1 MNILIAALSI
11 FLLRLLDQT
20 LGTLRILYV
29 NKGKPLFGA
38 ILGFIESAIWI
49 VAISQ
54 VIQDLNDPFLIF
66 GYALGFAAGT
76 IMGSYIENTIAI
88 GDIVV
93 RIFVPKDSDGEKVAE
108 ELRTN
113 GLGVTIINGEGM
125 QGEVTIAW
133 CVTPRKRLKEVM
145 KIVSVITPD
154 AYVTTEPTTPTKLT
168 GNRNYPRDPSQIH
181 PQNKPFFCLKTFLCC
196 LIFYLYRFYFHF

>member
-93 RIFVPKDSDGEKVAE
+93 RIFVPKDSDSEKVAK
-108 ELRTN
+108 ELRIN

-145 KIVSVITPD
+145 RIISKITPD
-154 AYVTTEPTTPTKLT
+154 AYVTTEPTNPTKLT
-168 GNRNYPRDPSQIH
+168 ANR
-181 PQNKPFFCLKTFLCC
+181 K
-196 LIFYLYRFYFHF
+196 

>member
-1 MNILIAALSI
+1 MNILLAALSI
-11 FLLRLLDQT
+11 FVLRLLDQT

-29 NKGKPLFGA
+29 NKGKPVFGA
-38 ILGFIESAIWI
+38 LLGFIESAIWV

-93 RIFVPKDSDGEKVAE
+93 RIFAPKDSDSTQVAE
-108 ELRTN
+108 ALRNN
-113 GLGVTIINGEGM
+113 GFGVTIINGEGM
-125 QGEVTIAW
+125 QGEVSIAW
-133 CVTPRKRLKEVM
+133 CVTPRKRVKEVL
-145 KIVSVITPD
+145 KIVSDITPD
-154 AYVTTEPTTPTKLT
+154 AYVTTDPTNPTKLT
-168 GNRNYPRDPSQIH
+168 GNR
-181 PQNKPFFCLKTFLCC
+181 K
-196 LIFYLYRFYFHF
+196 

>member
-93 RIFVPKDSDGEKVAE
+93 RIFVPKDSDSEKVAE

-154 AYVTTEPTTPTKLT
+154 AYVTTEPTNPTKLT
-168 GNRNYPRDPSQIH
+168 GNR
-181 PQNKPFFCLKTFLCC
+181 K
-196 LIFYLYRFYFHF
+196 

>member
-1 MNILIAALSI
+1 M
-11 FLLRLLDQT
+11 
-20 LGTLRILYV
+20 

-93 RIFVPKDSDGEKVAE
+93 RIFVPKDSDSEKVAE

-154 AYVTTEPTTPTKLT
+154 AYITTEPTNPTKLT
-168 GNRNYPRDPSQIH
+168 GNR
-181 PQNKPFFCLKTFLCC
+181 K
-196 LIFYLYRFYFHF
+196 

>member
-93 RIFVPKDSDGEKVAE
+93 RIFVPKDSDSEKVAK
-108 ELRTN
+108 ELRIN

-145 KIVSVITPD
+145 RIISEITPD
-154 AYVTTEPTTPTKLT
+154 AYVTTEPTNPTKLT
-168 GNRNYPRDPSQIH
+168 ANR
-181 PQNKPFFCLKTFLCC
+181 K
-196 LIFYLYRFYFHF
+196 

>member
-1 MNILIAALSI
+1 MNFLIAALSI

-93 RIFVPKDSDGEKVAE
+93 RIFVPKDSDSEKVAE

-145 KIVSVITPD
+145 RIISEITPD
-154 AYVTTEPTTPTKLT
+154 AYVTTEPTNPTKLT
-168 GNRNYPRDPSQIH
+168 GNR
-181 PQNKPFFCLKTFLCC
+181 K
-196 LIFYLYRFYFHF
+196 

>member
-93 RIFVPKDSDGEKVAE
+93 RIFVPKDSDSEKVAE
-108 ELRTN
+108 QLRTN

-145 KIVSVITPD
+145 KLS
-154 AYVTTEPTTPTKLT
+154 L
-168 GNRNYPRDPSQIH
+168 IH
-181 PQNKPFFCLKTFLCC
+181 
-196 LIFYLYRFYFHF
+196 I

>member
-93 RIFVPKDSDGEKVAE
+93 RIFVPKDSDSEKVAE
-108 ELRTN
+108 ELRIN

-133 CVTPRKRLKEVM
+133 CVTPRKRLKEVLR
-145 KIVSVITPD
+145 IISEITPD
-154 AYVTTEPTTPTKLT
+154 AYVTTEPTNPTKLT
-168 GNRNYPRDPSQIH
+168 ANR
-181 PQNKPFFCLKTFLCC
+181 K
-196 LIFYLYRFYFHF
+196 

>member
-76 IMGSYIENTIAI
+76 IMGSYIEDTIAI

-93 RIFVPKDSDGEKVAE
+93 RIFVPKDCDSEKVAE
-108 ELRTN
+108 QLRTN

-145 KIVSVITPD
+145 KIVSEITPD
-154 AYVTTEPTTPTKLT
+154 AYVTTEPTNPTKLT
-168 GNRNYPRDPSQIH
+168 GNR
-181 PQNKPFFCLKTFLCC
+181 K
-196 LIFYLYRFYFHF
+196 

>member
-93 RIFVPKDSDGEKVAE
+93 RIFVPKDSDSEKVAE

-145 KIVSVITPD
+145 RIVSVITPD
-154 AYVTTEPTTPTKLT
+154 AYVTTEPTNPTKLT
-168 GNRNYPRDPSQIH
+168 GNR
-181 PQNKPFFCLKTFLCC
+181 K
-196 LIFYLYRFYFHF
+196 

>member
-154 AYVTTEPTTPTKLT
+154 AYVTTEPTNPTKLT
-168 GNRNYPRDPSQIH
+168 ANR
-181 PQNKPFFCLKTFLCC
+181 K
-196 LIFYLYRFYFHF
+196 

>member
-20 LGTLRILYV
+20 LGTLRILCV

-93 RIFVPKDSDGEKVAE
+93 RIFVPKDSDSEKVAE
-108 ELRTN
+108 ELRIN

-145 KIVSVITPD
+145 KIVSEITPD
-154 AYVTTEPTTPTKLT
+154 AYVTTEPTNPTKLT
-168 GNRNYPRDPSQIH
+168 GNR
-181 PQNKPFFCLKTFLCC
+181 K
-196 LIFYLYRFYFHF
+196 

>member
-54 VIQDLNDPFLIF
+54 VIQDFNDPFLIF

-93 RIFVPKDSDGEKVAE
+93 RIFVPKDSDSEKVAE

-145 KIVSVITPD
+145 KIVSEITPD
-154 AYVTTEPTTPTKLT
+154 AYVTTEPTNPTKLT
-168 GNRNYPRDPSQIH
+168 GNR
-181 PQNKPFFCLKTFLCC
+181 K
-196 LIFYLYRFYFHF
+196 

>member
-1 MNILIAALSI
+1 MNILLAALSI

-29 NKGKPLFGA
+29 NKGKPVFGA
-38 ILGFIESAIWI
+38 ILGFIESAIWV

-93 RIFVPKDSDGEKVAE
+93 RIFAPKNSDNIQLAE
-108 ELRTN
+108 ELRN
-113 GLGVTIINGEGM
+113 SGFGVTIINGEGM
-125 QGEVTIAW
+125 EGEVSIAW
-133 CVTPRKRLKEVM
+133 CVTPRKRLKEVL
-145 KIVSVITPD
+145 KIVSEINPE
-154 AYVTTEPTTPTKLT
+154 AYVTTEPTNPTKLT
-168 GNRNYPRDPSQIH
+168 GNR
-181 PQNKPFFCLKTFLCC
+181 K
-196 LIFYLYRFYFHF
+196 

>member
-1 MNILIAALSI
+1 MNILLAALSI
-11 FLLRLLDQT
+11 FILRLLDQT

-93 RIFVPKDSDGEKVAE
+93 RIFVPKDSDSEKVAE
-108 ELRTN
+108 QLRTN

-145 KIVSVITPD
+145 RIISEITPD
-154 AYVTTEPTTPTKLT
+154 AYVTTEPTNPIKLT
-168 GNRNYPRDPSQIH
+168 GNR
-181 PQNKPFFCLKTFLCC
+181 K
-196 LIFYLYRFYFHF
+196 

>member
-93 RIFVPKDSDGEKVAE
+93 RIFVPKDSDSEKVAE
-108 ELRTN
+108 KLRTN

-154 AYVTTEPTTPTKLT
+154 AYVTTEPTNPTKLT
-168 GNRNYPRDPSQIH
+168 GNR
-181 PQNKPFFCLKTFLCC
+181 K
-196 LIFYLYRFYFHF
+196 

>member
-93 RIFVPKDSDGEKVAE
+93 RIFVPKDSDSEKVAE

-145 KIVSVITPD
+145 KNVSVITPD
-154 AYVTTEPTTPTKLT
+154 AYVTTEPTNPTKLT
-168 GNRNYPRDPSQIH
+168 GNR
-181 PQNKPFFCLKTFLCC
+181 K
-196 LIFYLYRFYFHF
+196 

>member
-66 GYALGFAAGT
+66 GYALGFAART

-93 RIFVPKDSDGEKVAE
+93 RIFVPKDSDSEKVAE

-145 KIVSVITPD
+145 KIVSEITPD
-154 AYVTTEPTTPTKLT
+154 AYVTTEPTNPTKLT
-168 GNRNYPRDPSQIH
+168 GNR
-181 PQNKPFFCLKTFLCC
+181 K
-196 LIFYLYRFYFHF
+196 

>member
-1 MNILIAALSI
+1 
-11 FLLRLLDQT
+11 
-20 LGTLRILYV
+20 
-29 NKGKPLFGA
+29 
-38 ILGFIESAIWI
+38 
-49 VAISQ
+49 
-54 VIQDLNDPFLIF
+54 
-66 GYALGFAAGT
+66 
-76 IMGSYIENTIAI
+76 MGSYIENTIAI

-93 RIFVPKDSDGEKVAE
+93 RIFVPKDSDSEKVAE

-154 AYVTTEPTTPTKLT
+154 AYVTTEPTNPTKLT
-168 GNRNYPRDPSQIH
+168 GNR
-181 PQNKPFFCLKTFLCC
+181 K
-196 LIFYLYRFYFHF
+196 

>member
-1 MNILIAALSI
+1 MNIIIAALSI

-20 LGTLRILYV
+20 LGTLRLLYV
-29 NKGKPLFGA
+29 NKGRPGLGA
-38 ILGFIESAIWI
+38 LLGFAESAIWV
-49 VAISQ
+49 VAISR
-54 VIQDLNDPFLIF
+54 VIQDLNDPLLIF

-93 RIFVPKDSDGEKVAE
+93 RIFVPKDSDSEKVAE
-108 ELRTN
+108 ELRIN

-145 KIVSVITPD
+145 RIVSEITPD
-154 AYVTTEPTTPTKLT
+154 AYVTTEPTNPTKLT
-168 GNRNYPRDPSQIH
+168 GNR
-181 PQNKPFFCLKTFLCC
+181 K
-196 LIFYLYRFYFHF
+196 

>member
-93 RIFVPKDSDGEKVAE
+93 RIFVPKDSDSEKVAE

-133 CVTPRKRLKEVM
+133 CVTPRKRLKEVI
-145 KIVSVITPD
+145 KIVSAITPD
-154 AYVTTEPTTPTKLT
+154 AYVTTEPTNPTKLT
-168 GNRNYPRDPSQIH
+168 GNR
-181 PQNKPFFCLKTFLCC
+181 K
-196 LIFYLYRFYFHF
+196 

>member
-93 RIFVPKDSDGEKVAE
+93 RIFVPKDSDSEKVAE
-108 ELRTN
+108 QLRTN

-145 KIVSVITPD
+145 KIVSEITPD
-154 AYVTTEPTTPTKLT
+154 AYVTTL
-168 GNRNYPRDPSQIH
+168 SLIH
-181 PQNKPFFCLKTFLCC
+181 
-196 LIFYLYRFYFHF
+196 I

>member
-93 RIFVPKDSDGEKVAE
+93 RIFVPKDSDSEKVAK
-108 ELRTN
+108 ELRIN

-125 QGEVTIAW
+125 LGEVTIAW

-154 AYVTTEPTTPTKLT
+154 AYVTTEPTNPTKLT
-168 GNRNYPRDPSQIH
+168 GNR
-181 PQNKPFFCLKTFLCC
+181 K
-196 LIFYLYRFYFHF
+196 

>member
-29 NKGKPLFGA
+29 NKGKQLFGA

-93 RIFVPKDSDGEKVAE
+93 RIFVPKDSDSEKVAE
-108 ELRTN
+108 QLRTN

-145 KIVSVITPD
+145 KIVSEITPD
-154 AYVTTEPTTPTKLT
+154 AYVTTEPTNPTKLT
-168 GNRNYPRDPSQIH
+168 GNR
-181 PQNKPFFCLKTFLCC
+181 K
-196 LIFYLYRFYFHF
+196 

>member
-93 RIFVPKDSDGEKVAE
+93 RIFVPKDSDSEKVAK
-108 ELRTN
+108 ELRIN

-133 CVTPRKRLKEVM
+133 CVTPRKGLKEVLR
-145 KIVSVITPD
+145 IISEITPD
-154 AYVTTEPTTPTKLT
+154 AYVTTEPTNPTKLT
-168 GNRNYPRDPSQIH
+168 ANR
-181 PQNKPFFCLKTFLCC
+181 K
-196 LIFYLYRFYFHF
+196 